1 VRELTPASPG
11 SRWPAP
17 SRPTLFC
24 LMLCALI
31 LIWAGVDLAHT
42 ESRLPDF
49 PSRACEPDQASCFN
63 AKLSES
69 LARDRAAD
77 PLQRQYDS
85 RAWVYAFAILAIG
98 ALATAYSLR
107 SNPRTEWLRIFT
119 NLGVTGVWL
128 GIGVIIVLVSTDG
141 NAVTPPPAQLLM
153 LPVVLLV
160 AALTGTLIGR
170 SEGWAERRQA
180 DDVRERVVHLGK
192 LAIHVGTAGQAKR
205 SRMEELARWLSAAAL
220 ALTAITCVLAF
231 AFVLAQPGCGT
242 SGGPPSWTDPID
254 SVAAVAAIA
263 GMAAGVG
270 ALVLRRWVAALI
282 SLIACP
288 VALLFVLS
296 STCAFY

>member
-1 VRELTPASPG
+1 VRELTRASHG
-11 SRWPAP
+11 SRRAP
-17 SRPTLFC
+17 SRLTLFC

-31 LIWAGVDLAHT
+31 LIWAGIDLART

-49 PSRACEPDQASCFN
+49 PSRACQPDQASCFN

-69 LARDRAAD
+69 VARDRAAD

-128 GIGVIIVLVSTDG
+128 GIGVIVVLVTTDG
-141 NAVTPPPAQLLM
+141 NAVTPPPAQLLI

-160 AALTGTLIGR
+160 AAVTGTLIGR
-170 SEGWAERRQA
+170 SEGWAERNQA
-180 DDVRERVVHLGK
+180 DDMRERVFHLGK
-192 LAIHVGTAGQAKR
+192 LAIHVGAAGQAKR
-205 SRMEELARWLSAAAL
+205 SRIEELARWLSAAAI
-220 ALTAITCVLAF
+220 ALTAVTCVLAF
-231 AFVLAQPGCGT
+231 TFVVAQPGCGT
-242 SGGPPSWTDPID
+242 NGSPPSWTDPID

-263 GMAAGVG
+263 GLAAGVG
-270 ALVLRRWVAALI
+270 ALILRRWVAALI